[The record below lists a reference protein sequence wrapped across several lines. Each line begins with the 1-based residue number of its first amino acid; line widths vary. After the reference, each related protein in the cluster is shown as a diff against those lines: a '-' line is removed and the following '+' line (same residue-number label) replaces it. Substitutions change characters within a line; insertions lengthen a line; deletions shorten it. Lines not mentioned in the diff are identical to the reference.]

1 MKYLTKIVF
10 KPKENLKNQIALGK
24 NYLVDAVKKIS
35 LSDSS
40 SLKLVSSM
48 LSTLTKNTDENSRYL
63 SVNIF

>member
-1 MKYLTKIVF
+1 M
-10 KPKENLKNQIALGK
+10 KNQIALGK
-24 NYLVDAVKKIS
+24 NCLVDAVKKIS